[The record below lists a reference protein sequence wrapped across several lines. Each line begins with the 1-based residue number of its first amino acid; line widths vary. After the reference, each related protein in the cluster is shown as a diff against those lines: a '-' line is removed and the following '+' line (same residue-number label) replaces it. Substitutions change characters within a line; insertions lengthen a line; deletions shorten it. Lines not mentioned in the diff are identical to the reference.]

1 MIRVALCTIVG
12 RDDCNFI
19 YSIKRDNTRLFSS
32 VLSFCSFVFLQ
43 GTMLTMENGIT
54 GIIISFE
61 SVLYSALL
69 TIIDA
74 RTYIEKELKATNNFA

>member
-1 MIRVALCTIVG
+1 
-12 RDDCNFI
+12 
-19 YSIKRDNTRLFSS
+19 
-32 VLSFCSFVFLQ
+32 
-43 GTMLTMENGIT
+43 MLTMENGIT